1 MKRLIKSYD
10 RVLAGVCGGIS
21 EYINPDLDPLII
33 RILWGIFSF
42 FNPVLILVYLVLAVV
57 MPTAEPM
64 QSKQGQQA

>member
-21 EYINPDLDPLII
+21 EYINPELDPLII

-42 FNPVLILVYLVLAVV
+42 FNPVLILVYLILALV
-57 MPTAEPM
+57 MPTAEPI
-64 QSKQGQQA
+64 QSK

>member
-21 EYINPDLDPLII
+21 EYINPELDPVII

-42 FNPVLILVYLVLAVV
+42 FNPVLILVYLLLALV
-57 MPTAEPM
+57 MPTPEPI
-64 QSKQGQQA
+64 QSK